1 MNDTKKLYIAT
12 VLGLCGGDVLVR
24 IMDPS
29 IPILPLI
36 VSNILAIVL
45 LTVYVYYKKRK
56 YKKEEIPDIDERVN
70 ENIKKYV
77 NVSFIF
83 SFILLIVYIVASK
96 AIGRAVIP
104 IPEIFIVCN
113 FLFASS
119 LILGVMAGKRAWR

>member
-29 IPILPLI
+29 IPMLSLI
-36 VSNILAIVL
+36 VSNVLAIVFL
-45 LTVYVYYKKRK
+45 IVYAYYKKRK
-56 YKKEEIPDIDERVN
+56 YKKEELPDIDERVN

-77 NVSFIF
+77 NVSFVF
-83 SFILLIVYIVASK
+83 AFLLLIVYIVASK

-104 IPEIFIVCN
+104 VQEIFMICSS
-113 FLFASS
+113 LFAGS
-119 LILGVMAGKRAWR
+119 LIIGVMIGKRA

>member
-29 IPILPLI
+29 IPMLSLI
-36 VSNILAIVL
+36 VSNILAIVFL
-45 LTVYVYYKKRK
+45 ILYTNYKKRK
-56 YKKEEIPDIDERVN
+56 YKKEELPDIDERVN

-83 SFILLIVYIVASK
+83 AFLLLIVYIVTSK
-96 AIGRAVIP
+96 AIGRITIP
-104 IPEIFIVCN
+104 IPEIFIVCS
-113 FLFASS
+113 FLFAGS
-119 LILGVMAGKRAWR
+119 LIIGVMAGKRA

>member
-29 IPILPLI
+29 IPMLSLI
-36 VSNILAIVL
+36 VSNILAIVFL
-45 LTVYVYYKKRK
+45 ILYTNYKKRK
-56 YKKEEIPDIDERVN
+56 YKKEELPDIDERVN

-83 SFILLIVYIVASK
+83 AFLLLIVYIVASK
-96 AIGRAVIP
+96 AIGRITIP
-104 IPEIFIVCN
+104 IPEIFIVCR
-113 FLFASS
+113 FLFAGS
-119 LILGVMAGKRAWR
+119 LIIGVMAGKRA

>member
-29 IPILPLI
+29 IPMLSLI
-36 VSNILAIVL
+36 VSNILAIVFL
-45 LTVYVYYKKRK
+45 ILYTNYKKRK
-56 YKKEEIPDIDERVN
+56 YKKEELPDIDERVN

-83 SFILLIVYIVASK
+83 AFLLLIVYIVASK
-96 AIGRAVIP
+96 AIGRITIP
-104 IPEIFIVCN
+104 IPEIFIVCS
-113 FLFASS
+113 FLFAGS
-119 LILGVMAGKRAWR
+119 LVIGVMAGKRA